1 VQRAGLRILG
11 GCHGDIDRLIEER
24 RKKQKI
30 EEVLQELPLE
40 ERLIYANRT
49 ARVTKGGRRFSFS
62 TLVVVGDRRGHVGFG
77 HGKAKEVTLAIAKG
91 MEKAKKNIIRVPIL
105 DGTVPHDVIGRFGAT
120 KIIVLPAR
128 RGTGV
133 VAGGA
138 AKPVFE
144 LAGYTDVLT
153 KIIGSTNPDNVVRA
167 VFDALLQLKTP
178 EQIAEE
184 RGISVEE
191 LMKRYR
197 RYALPKMNVKHYFP
211 WRGIYG

>member
-1 VQRAGLRILG
+1 MG
-11 GCHGDIDRLIEER
+11 GKSIDVMIEER
-24 RKKQKI
+24 RR
-30 EEVLQELPLE
+30 ETGVAELEGDLQLE

-62 TLVVVGDRRGHVGFG
+62 ALVVVGDRRGFVGFG
-77 HGKAKEVTLAIAKG
+77 HGKAKEVPLAIAKAV
-91 MEKAKKNIIRVPIL
+91 EQAKKKIIRVPIIE
-105 DGTVPHDVIGRFGAT
+105 GTVPHDVVGHFGPT

-128 RGTGV
+128 KGTGV

-167 VFDALLQLKTP
+167 VFDAFLQLKTP
-178 EQIAEE
+178 EQVAQE
-184 RGISVEE
+184 RGLPIEE
-191 LMKRYR
+191 IRRRYR
-197 RYALPKMNVKHYFP
+197 LYAKPKIRVKLYYP
-211 WRGIYG
+211 WRGIHG

>member
-1 VQRAGLRILG
+1 MG
-11 GCHGDIDRLIEER
+11 GKDIDRLIEER